1 MRTEQELESRRVRSA
16 CYSSNS
22 PKSAA
27 SGTRRAMKNPTIR
40 TLRRGAEIRARVVST
55 SSKRPITCGYR
66 ATLDQCR
73 SWPGFARASGGSP
86 GRAPRPC
93 SFAGKTSSRT
103 SSWALVRMPRSIR
116 TSWSI
121 ERVVFGF
128 RRRDRHQRRA
138 VEPLFVECGAE
149 RGGGLVD
156 GLFLV
161 APTALTLANDPVIA
175 FMVTL

>member
-1 MRTEQELESRRVRSA
+1 MDIAQRWINAVVGLDLLGCRAVLRVVH
-16 CYSSNS
+16 
-22 PKSAA
+22 
-27 SGTRRAMKNPTIR
+27 
-40 TLRRGAEIRARVVST
+40 RGRARSLEKPVH
-55 SSKRPITCGYR
+55 
-66 ATLDQCR
+66 
-73 SWPGFARASGGSP
+73 AR
-86 GRAPRPC
+86 
-93 SFAGKTSSRT
+93 